1 MDNNINNTMQFTDY
15 PQEKIAK
22 KLKQVEDFEN
32 KFGENNTT
40 RGWRKWCTDYNY
52 RKREWQFRQS
62 VAASVKPNVNYL

>member
-1 MDNNINNTMQFTDY
+1 MTFTKYNDY
-15 PQEKIAK
+15 PQEKIAE

-32 KFGENNTT
+32 KFGENTTT